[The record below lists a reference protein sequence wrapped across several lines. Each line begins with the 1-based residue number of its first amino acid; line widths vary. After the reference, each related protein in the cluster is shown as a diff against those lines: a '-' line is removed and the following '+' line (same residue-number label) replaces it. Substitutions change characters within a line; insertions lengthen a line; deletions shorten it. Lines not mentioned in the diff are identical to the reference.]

1 MELQSIRSYHQQM
14 QEIEERRKNAY
25 QSESKKAKQGQ
36 RDFLERERAAQ
47 RRNTEDTKAAN
58 EEIVAKLFSLE
69 VKLNK
74 GQ

>member
-1 MELQSIRSYHQQM
+1 MKEL
-14 QEIEERRKNAY
+14 EERRKNTLDN
-25 QSESKKAKQGQ
+25 ENKKAKQGQ

-47 RRNTEDTKAAN
+47 RRNTEDSKAAN

-74 GQ
+74 SQ

>member
-1 MELQSIRSYHQQM
+1 MK
-14 QEIEERRKNAY
+14 EIEERRKNAL
-25 QSESKKAKQGQ
+25 QSDNKKAKQGQ

-47 RRNTEDTKAAN
+47 RRNTEDQRASN
-58 EEIVAKLFSLE
+58 EEIVSKLFSLE